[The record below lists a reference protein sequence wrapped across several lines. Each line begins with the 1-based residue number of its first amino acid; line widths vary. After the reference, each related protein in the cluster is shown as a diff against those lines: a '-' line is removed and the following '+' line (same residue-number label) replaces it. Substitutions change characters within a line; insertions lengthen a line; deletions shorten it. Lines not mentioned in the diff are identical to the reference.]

1 MNINQWV
8 YMLKKEEAGI
18 TPASAH
24 LYSKCAYRPVTVI
37 VK

>member
-1 MNINQWV
+1 MNFNKWG
-8 YMLKKEEAGI
+8 YTLKKEETGI